1 MLDLFGYSYERF
13 MMFLLGDPVPKSGK
27 DSHTEGE
34 EIMLMAL
41 KF

>member
-1 MLDLFGYSYERF
+1 

-27 DSHTEGE
+27 NSHTEGE

-41 KF
+41 KFQLLGRGNIIEMP